1 MNVLSRSL
9 LVFLSCLL
17 PLTVLQAETITV
29 GGVGGLTPLMQKLA
43 EAFMQKNPAH
53 TVTVMTPPL
62 GTGGGIRALNDGRI
76 DLAMSGR
83 PLKAGENGRS
93 IPWLQTPLVLATQ
106 GGVLAKGLDEQTI
119 ADIYA
124 GRRTQ
129 WDNGKPVRLVL
140 RGAEETELKILRFL
154 SREVDVA
161 VGTALKRTDLPVG
174 ENDLEALALLARI
187 NGSIGTTTLGLLR
200 AQGEQIKPLSL
211 NGVSPSLENMNKK
224 NYPLL
229 IRPVEV

>member
-1 MNVLSRSL
+1 
-9 LVFLSCLL
+9 
-17 PLTVLQAETITV
+17 
-29 GGVGGLTPLMQKLA
+29 
-43 EAFMQKNPAH
+43 
-53 TVTVMTPPL
+53 MTPPL

-93 IPWLQTPLVLATQ
+93 IAWLHTPLVLATQ

-129 WDNGKPVRLVL
+129 WDNGKPVRLIL
-140 RGAEETELKILRFL
+140 RGAEETELKILRFW
-154 SREVDVA
+154 SKEVDVA
-161 VGTALKRTDLPVG
+161 VGMALKRTDLPVG

-200 AQGEQIKPLSL
+200 ANGEQIKPLPL
-211 NGVSPSLENMNKK
+211 NGVSPSLENLNKK
-224 NYPLL
+224 NYPLVREYFL
-229 IRPVEV
+229 VVPASSKPAATAFLDFLQSPAALKLAARYEYGPLSVTSSANK